1 MLLSDVRRQRSNSQ
15 NAVSAGE
22 SLSLAMQCRGRP
34 SPFVP
39 SPPPSS
45 NTTKNPYISIIMAGG
60 STFTWSHALRL
71 DSSKSPFD
79 SPLPQTHKAFADV
92 KPVSW
97 KRYNIGGIL
106 TTVYGLEEL
115 PRNADEVACL
125 WLLHG
130 RGDTQDSMGYTAAA
144 MLGAWNSKRKASQK
158 GLICVCFDQRNHGS
172 RQIENLN
179 NISWKQGNPTHGMCE
194 RVLCIACADVR
205 RTGCKLMRK
214 HDDLP

>member
-1 MLLSDVRRQRSNSQ
+1 
-15 NAVSAGE
+15 
-22 SLSLAMQCRGRP
+22 
-34 SPFVP
+34 
-39 SPPPSS
+39 
-45 NTTKNPYISIIMAGG
+45 MAGG

-71 DSSKSPFD
+71 DSNKSPFE
-79 SPLPQTHKAFADV
+79 SPLPSTHKAFADI

-115 PRNADEVACL
+115 PQHADEVACL

-144 MLGAWNSKRKASQK
+144 MLNAWNGKRKASQK

-179 NISWKQGNPTHGMCE
+179 NISWKQGNPTHGMLCE
-194 RVLCIACADVR
+194 ID
-205 RTGCKLMRK
+205 
-214 HDDLP
+214 P